1 MDSTAHTPASTA
13 ETAAT
18 TPASQDGSATSQN
31 NLNARPGG
39 HAAKQSV
46 ANAAMLFAGGSD
58 DPFASIGAIE
68 EEPEPATESVQS
80 HDPFSNSQAPA
91 QEQYDTSVS
100 SLGQSSV
107 SGSHNAPST
116 LQIPANNADHS
127 INGGASPRT
136 PSNLFADKSS
146 SDLFGPPNPT
156 SNDDWLGGGSGQEP
170 VSESH
175 QEQADPYGQSGH
187 ANHYS
192 QEGYNGYAPQD
203 TNGQDGYQQQY
214 GYNNYD
220 QSHQQYSQHEQHQ
233 YAGYDQSQ
241 QQAGYDQQQYA
252 GYSAQ
257 QETGYQ
263 NQYSGYDQQQY
274 SGYDQNQYAG
284 YDQQSQNAYQAQG
297 TGYDQLQQNAYQQQN
312 EYLPQATA
320 HDHLQQNEY
329 QPQSTAYDPQQYTA
343 YNGYAP
349 PQQGG
354 YEAYNGSQSAHTG
367 YDHYGQQQ
375 EQHSAYDQQ
384 QPDYAQQQPTHTS
397 ESAYAPHQGSQEQH
411 QPAYEQEQQPQYEQQ
426 DHNPESQQHTEQG
439 AYDQQH
445 HLYTAYDPETHDIN
459 SGFEGYTQGYPNE
472 AGQDYS
478 TTQTTSA
485 YDHSE
490 HVNLEATQNSSN
502 GGIEGGVEEGSLI
515 QNAYVNEEGQVNQVG
530 IDGSDML
537 NANSFTDSQE
547 PKKDF
552 FEVAD
557 PTQNAEKERGVEVYN
572 SEEQSNSVSNPYA
585 PQYGQTMEGTD
596 QEQTS
601 LQDRRPSQGTYS
613 SYAPEDQTSYAPPS
627 HTSEQAYTP
636 YAPTQSQPEDQIYNP
651 YAPTTQGYTP
661 YAPASQ
667 TDDQANI
674 PYAPPLQT
682 EENAYTPYAPQ
693 SQTDDNAYTPYAPAG
708 QSDDYGFATNA
719 SQNAAI
725 TNDYSAYAPTAQNS
739 NYEQTPYGAD
749 RALSSYSGSHSG
761 TQQHETNP
769 GRAHIPLACFSI
781 DGKLITYFPSSS
793 VSNQDLA
800 NGSSFGNGYGALHG
814 SSPSQVTIRS
824 LSSVISSTTYATSMK
839 PSSCPGPL
847 FEIGGS
853 QISALS
859 RATGAAAS
867 TNKNKKAV
875 LIKHLQDA
883 ANDLC
888 GGLSY
893 YQASK
898 HAFELKRQEDRI
910 LLIRILSTLLE
921 HDGNMTSN
929 TAFDKA
935 VIDLLLVDDSDQ
947 SQTNSNQPANSVPTS
962 VVASQED
969 RKVLREVEHC
979 LIRGQRRE
987 AVTLAKD
994 NKLWTHAV
1002 IIASGMDKDT
1012 WQDVV
1017 RSFMDET
1024 LDDRSDQTLKT
1035 AYGLFSGQDVKAT
1048 YDLFRP
1054 KQSLNAF
1061 SAPTISAETDEN
1073 SEAAKQS
1080 LERRKDWRRSV
1091 AMILANRSS
1100 SDLSH
1105 LTAIGDGLSVG
1116 GWLEGAHVCYLLSLP
1131 TSGIDGFDGPGGARL
1146 TLLGTHSPAASSAY
1160 LRDLDAIILTEVLE
1174 FALSLRIVPKGGEQ
1188 FQGLPHLQAY
1198 RIIHAL
1204 FLAEMGETKKA
1215 LKYCEAITNLLKS
1228 GKMNKYYHPGLL
1240 QHLQELSDR
1249 LSGGDGKNS
1258 SPHSTG
1264 SGSWAKKKPTM
1275 DGVWGALENRFTKF
1289 IAGED
1294 DASNTSKESTAGVG
1308 QNGSTGKANAQV
1320 GAFTHY
1326 SAITPEATSRDVSRV
1341 QSYADFSNS
1350 SSGQHPYNAYG
1361 GSSSS
1366 HAPPHSTSSNASFS
1380 RPASRASSTLDIH
1393 GSTGRSIV
1401 SPLSQAHQSN
1411 SGFVSYGNANRNPAS
1426 ASATMTTN
1434 SSSTEEQAFSD
1445 WPTSAGPSHRS
1456 RDHSHMS
1463 RGMDS
1468 SFDTESYEGPY
1479 KTHATRNAPWND
1491 GSSFSGGDSTLHAQ
1505 QNNGHGAEGSY
1516 DDESGQTGEN
1526 DRYGAVA
1533 NTGNYMPSDGQPY
1546 YGYEAHGATESTFA
1560 SNVDHDLN
1568 ESNDG
1573 QDLLSPMDALGGAPT
1588 PTFNTYAPQSN
1599 SRQQRHID
1607 DEEDDDDLGFGNNA
1621 AKRRQQIA
1629 SGQNNED
1636 GDVNGDD
1643 GSTPGVTPKASQ
1655 YDQKMGGRG
1664 DNEGDKST
1672 DSSKTVDKQGD
1683 EQKQASGWFGIGR
1696 LWGSRKGTPDPNE
1709 AKATRAHMGNESS
1722 FYYDKELKR
1731 WVNKAAGDTPQAA
1744 TPPPPPP
1751 RAATASPSVGRPT
1764 GAPPLRETQRAVSSS
1779 HLAGS
1784 GGPPTARSSPFSP
1797 PPRSST
1803 SSTISELGEDGEGE
1817 PVNVAPTSNA
1827 GSFGRPPNYSTLST
1841 GSSGPRARSNLAD
1854 HSQPPALQSNRSFS
1868 AMSDASTTSG
1878 ATGSAPPRPPPGG
1891 SMKKKPISKRYV
1903 RVD

>member
-1 MDSTAHTPASTA
+1 MDSQAHTPASTA

-18 TPASQDGSATSQN
+18 TPASQDGSTTSQN
-31 NLNARPGG
+31 SSNSRLGG

-58 DPFASIGAIE
+58 DPFASFGAIE
-68 EEPEPATESVQS
+68 EEPEPAAESVQS
-80 HDPFSNSQAPA
+80 HDPFPNVQVPA
-91 QEQYDTSVS
+91 QDQHNNDLS
-100 SLGQSSV
+100 SLGHANV
-107 SGSHNAPST
+107 AESHNAPSN
-116 LQIPANNADHS
+116 LHVPPNNADQ
-127 INGGASPRT
+127 INADVANPHT

-156 SNDDWLGGGSGQEP
+156 GNDDWLGGGSVQEP
-170 VSESH
+170 VSDSH
-175 QEQADPYGQSGH
+175 QHQADPYGQNGH
-187 ANHYS
+187 SNHYS
-192 QEGYNGYAPQD
+192 QEGYNAYAPQGP
-203 TNGQDGYQQQY
+203 NGQEGYEQQY
-214 GYNNYD
+214 DYNNYD
-220 QSHQQYSQHEQHQ
+220 QNQQQYSGHEQHQ
-233 YAGYDQSQ
+233 YTGYEQPQ
-241 QQAGYDQQQYA
+241 QQAGYDQGQYA
-252 GYSAQ
+252 GYAAQ
-257 QETGYQ
+257 QDNGYHQ
-263 NQYSGYDQQQY
+263 HQYSGYDQQQH

-284 YDQQSQNAYQAQG
+284 YDQQAQNGYQPQG
-297 TGYDQLQQNAYQQQN
+297 TGYGQQPQTEYQPQNTAYEQPQQSV
-312 EYLPQATA
+312 
-320 HDHLQQNEY
+320 Y
-329 QPQSTAYDPQQYTA
+329 QPQSTAYDHQQHTA
-343 YNGYAP
+343 NNGYAP
-349 PQQGG
+349 QQQGG
-354 YEAYNGSQSAHTG
+354 YEAYNGSQSQAGYNG
-367 YDHYGQQQ
+367 YDYYAQQQEQNSGYDQQQADYGQQQ
-375 EQHSAYDQQ
+375 PNYSAYEPQHGVQEQ
-384 QPDYAQQQPTHTS
+384 QPDY
-397 ESAYAPHQGSQEQH
+397 G
-411 QPAYEQEQQPQYEQQ
+411 QQ
-426 DHNPESQQHTEQG
+426 DHNPEHQQQQTEYGTYEQQPQQDTKG
-439 AYDQQH
+439 HDQQQPS
-445 HLYTAYDPETHDIN
+445 YAAYNPEATEIN
-459 SGFEGYTQGYPNE
+459 SGFEGYTQDYPTE
-472 AGQDYS
+472 AGQDHFNQKEYS
-478 TTQTTSA
+478 DTQATSA

-490 HVNLEATQNSSN
+490 PVNLETAPYEPVASSN
-502 GGIEGGVEEGSLI
+502 GGIEGGVEDGSYA
-515 QNAYVNEEGQVNQVG
+515 QDVYGNEEGHVSQIGLDN
-530 IDGSDML
+530 SDTL
-537 NANSFTDSQE
+537 DTEGLTDSQE

-552 FEVAD
+552 FEVAGPD
-557 PTQNAEKERGVEVYN
+557 QSSEKERGVDVYN
-572 SEEQSNSVSNPYA
+572 PEDQSNGYASNPYA
-585 PQYGQTMEGTD
+585 PQYDQSTERAD
-596 QEQTS
+596 QEQSS

-627 HTSEQAYTP
+627 QTSEQAYTP
-636 YAPTQSQPEDQIYNP
+636 YAPSQSQPEEQMYNP
-651 YAPTTQGYTP
+651 YAPPTQGYAP
-661 YAPASQ
+661 YAP
-667 TDDQANI
+667 TDDQANT
-674 PYAPPLQT
+674 PYAPTSQT
-682 EENAYTPYAPQ
+682 EENAYTSYAPQ
-693 SQTDDNAYTPYAPAG
+693 SHAEDNAYTPYAPAV

-719 SQNAAI
+719 TQNTAL
-725 TNDYSAYAPTAQNS
+725 TNDYSAYAPTGQGS
-739 NYEQTPYGAD
+739 TYEQGPYGAD
-749 RALSSYSGSHSG
+749 RALSSYGGSHSG
-761 TQQHETNP
+761 AQQHETNP
-769 GRAHIPLACFSI
+769 GRAQIPLACFSI
-781 DGKLITYFPSSS
+781 DGKLITYFPTSS

-824 LSSVISSTTYATSMK
+824 LSSVIPSTTYATSMK

-883 ANDLC
+883 ANDLS

-910 LLIRILSTLLE
+910 LLIRILSLLLE

-935 VIDLLLVDDSDQ
+935 VIDLLLAEDSDQ
-947 SQTNSNQPANSVPTS
+947 SHANTDQPVDFASTS
-962 VVASQED
+962 IIPSQEE

-979 LIRGQRRE
+979 LIKGQRRD

-1017 RSFMDET
+1017 RAFMDET

-1054 KQSLNAF
+1054 KQSLNTF
-1061 SAPTISAETDEN
+1061 SVPAVGVEADEN

-1131 TSGIDGFDGPGGARL
+1131 TSGIDGFDGSGGARL

-1174 FALSLRIVPKGGEQ
+1174 FALSLRTVPKGGEQ

-1198 RIIHAL
+1198 RIVHAL

-1258 SPHSTG
+1258 SPNSTG

-1294 DASNTSKESTAGVG
+1294 DASNTSKDSTTGAG
-1308 QNGSTGKANAQV
+1308 QNGSTGKTNNQV

-1341 QSYADFSNS
+1341 QSYADFNHS
-1350 SSGQHPYNAYG
+1350 SPGQHPYNAYG
-1361 GSSSS
+1361 GLSSS
-1366 HAPPHSTSSNASFS
+1366 HAPPQSTSSNASFS

-1411 SGFVSYGNANRNPAS
+1411 SGYVSHGYANRNPAS

-1434 SSSTEEQAFSD
+1434 SSATEEQAYSD

-1468 SFDTESYEGPY
+1468 SFETESFEGPY
-1479 KTHATRNAPWND
+1479 KTSTTRNAPWND

-1505 QNNGHGAEGSY
+1505 HNNGYGAEGSY
-1516 DDESGQTGEN
+1516 EEEGAQTGES
-1526 DRYGAVA
+1526 DRYG
-1533 NTGNYMPSDGQPY
+1533 GSSNYMPSDGQPY
-1546 YGYEAHGATESTFA
+1546 YGYEAHGATESTFV

-1568 ESNDG
+1568 EGGEG
-1573 QDLLSPMDALGGAPT
+1573 QDILSPMDALGGAPT
-1588 PTFNTYAPQSN
+1588 PTFNTYAPQTN
-1599 SRQQRHID
+1599 FKQDRFDD
-1607 DEEDDDDLGFGNNA
+1607 DEDEDDLGFGNTGN
-1621 AKRRQQIA
+1621 KRLHQNA
-1629 SGQNNED
+1629 SGQNNDDMNGED
-1636 GDVNGDD
+1636 D
-1643 GSTPGVTPKASQ
+1643 SSPGVTPKAST

-1664 DNEGDKST
+1664 ESEGDKST
-1672 DSSKTVDKQGD
+1672 ESAKTVDKQGD
-1683 EQKQASGWFGIGR
+1683 EQKPSSWFGIGR
-1696 LWGSRKGTPDPNE
+1696 LWGSRKGTPDPTE
-1709 AKATRAHMGNESS
+1709 AKATKAHMGNESS

-1764 GAPPLRETQRAVSSS
+1764 GAPPLREAQRAVSSS

-1784 GGPPTARSSPFSP
+1784 GGPPPAKSSPFSP

-1817 PVNVAPTSNA
+1817 AGNA
-1827 GSFGRPPNYSTLST
+1827 SPPIRPPNYSTLST

-1868 AMSDASTTSG
+1868 AMSDASAAGG

>member
-1 MDSTAHTPASTA
+1 MDSTVHTPASTA

-18 TPASQDGSATSQN
+18 TPASQDGSTISQN
-31 NLNARPGG
+31 NPNSRLGG

-58 DPFASIGAIE
+58 DPFASFGAIE
-68 EEPEPATESVQS
+68 EEPELAAEAVES
-80 HDPFSNSQAPA
+80 HDPFSTNGHAPA
-91 QEQYDTSVS
+91 QDQHNNGSS
-100 SLGQSSV
+100 SLGHTNV
-107 SGSHNAPST
+107 TESHNIPSN
-116 LQIPANNADHS
+116 LAIPSNNADQATAS
-127 INGGASPRT
+127 LASPHT

-156 SNDDWLGGGSGQEP
+156 GNDDWLGGDAAQEP
-170 VSESH
+170 ANDSH
-175 QEQADPYGQSGH
+175 QQQVDHYGQYDQSGH

-192 QEGYNGYAPQD
+192 QEGYNAYAPQD
-203 TNGQDGYQQQY
+203 SNGQQGYEQQY
-214 GYNNYD
+214 AYNNYD
-220 QSHQQYSQHEQHQ
+220 QSQQQYPGHEQHQ
-233 YAGYDQSQ
+233 YTGYEQPQ
-241 QQAGYDQQQYA
+241 EQAGYDQGQYA
-252 GYSAQ
+252 GYAAQ
-257 QETGYQ
+257 QDNGYHQ
-263 NQYSGYDQQQY
+263 HQYSGYDQQQY
-274 SGYDQNQYAG
+274 TGYDQNQYAG
-284 YDQQSQNAYQAQG
+284 YDQHSQNGYQPQS
-297 TGYDQLQQNAYQQQN
+297 TGYDQQQQTG
-312 EYLPQATA
+312 YQPQNTA
-320 HDHLQQNEY
+320 YEQPQQNEY
-329 QPQSTAYDPQQYTA
+329 QPQNQAYDHQQYAA

-349 PQQGG
+349 QQQGG
-354 YEAYNGSQSAHTG
+354 YEAYNELQPQAGHDYYA
-367 YDHYGQQQ
+367 QQQ
-375 EQHSAYDQQ
+375 EQHTAYDQQ
-384 QPDYAQQQPTHTS
+384 QSDYGQQQQQPTY
-397 ESAYAPHQGSQEQH
+397 SAYEPQH
-411 QPAYEQEQQPQYEQQ
+411 GAQEQQPEYGHQ
-426 DHNPESQQHTEQG
+426 DHNPEHQQQTEYG
-439 AYDQQH
+439 AYEQQPQQETKGHDQQQPS
-445 HLYTAYDPETHDIN
+445 YAAYDPETTEIN
-459 SGFEGYTQGYPNE
+459 SGFEGYTQGYPTE
-472 AGQDYS
+472 AGQDHSDQKNYS
-478 TTQTTSA
+478 GTQASSA

-490 HVNLEATQNSSN
+490 PVNLESAPNEPFAGSN
-502 GGIEGGVEEGSLI
+502 GGIEGGVEEGI
-515 QNAYVNEEGQVNQVG
+515 VAQDVYGNEEGHVSQIGLDN
-530 IDGSDML
+530 SDTL
-537 NANSFTDSQE
+537 DAEGLTGSQE
-547 PKKDF
+547 PKNDF
-552 FEVAD
+552 FEVSG
-557 PTQNAEKERGVEVYN
+557 PNQNGEKERGVDAYN
-572 SEEQSNSVSNPYA
+572 PEDQSNGYAPNPYA
-585 PQYGQTMEGTD
+585 PQYGQSIEGVD
-596 QEQTS
+596 HEQSS

-613 SYAPEDQTSYAPPS
+613 SYAPEDQASYAPPS
-627 HTSEQAYTP
+627 HTSEQAYAP
-636 YAPTQSQPEDQIYNP
+636 YAPSQSQPEEQLYNP
-651 YAPTTQGYTP
+651 YAPSTQGYTP
-661 YAPASQ
+661 YAPAE
-667 TDDQANI
+667 DQANVS
-674 PYAPPLQT
+674 YAPPSQS
-682 EENAYTPYAPQ
+682 EENAYAPYAPQ
-693 SQTDDNAYTPYAPAG
+693 SHAEDNAYTPYTPAG
-708 QSDDYGFATNA
+708 QVDDYGFATNA
-719 SQNAAI
+719 TQSAAT
-725 TNDYSAYAPTAQNS
+725 TNEYSAYAPTSQSSA
-739 NYEQTPYGAD
+739 YEQTPYGAD
-749 RALSSYSGSHSG
+749 RALSSYGGSHSG
-761 TQQHETNP
+761 AQQHETNP
-769 GRAHIPLACFSI
+769 GRAKIPLACFSI
-781 DGKLITYFPSSS
+781 DGKLITYFPTSS

-800 NGSSFGNGYGALHG
+800 NGSSFGNGYGALQG
-814 SSPSQVTIRS
+814 STPSQVTIRS
-824 LSSVISSTTYATSMK
+824 LSSVIPSTTYATSMK

-859 RATGAAAS
+859 RATGSAAS
-867 TNKNKKAV
+867 TNKNKKAA

-883 ANDLC
+883 ANDLSS
-888 GGLSY
+888 GLSY

-910 LLIRILSTLLE
+910 LLIRILSLLLE

-935 VIDLLLVDDSDQ
+935 VIDLMLAEDSDQ
-947 SQTNSNQPANSVPTS
+947 SHASTEQHANSTSAS
-962 VVASQED
+962 VVPSQEE

-979 LIRGQRRE
+979 LIKGERRD

-1054 KQSLNAF
+1054 KQSLNTF
-1061 SAPTISAETDEN
+1061 SAPTVGVEHDEN

-1080 LERRKDWRRSV
+1080 LERRKDWKRSV

-1131 TSGIDGFDGPGGARL
+1131 TSGVDGFDGPGGARL

-1174 FALSLRIVPKGGEQ
+1174 FALSLRTVPKGGEQ

-1198 RIIHAL
+1198 RIVHAL

-1258 SPHSTG
+1258 SPNSAG

-1294 DASNTSKESTAGVG
+1294 DASNTSKDSATAAG
-1308 QNGSTGKANAQV
+1308 QNGSTGKTNNQV

-1341 QSYADFSNS
+1341 QSYTDFHNS

-1361 GSSSS
+1361 GLSSS

-1380 RPASRASSTLDIH
+1380 RPASRASSTLDVH

-1411 SGFVSYGNANRNPAS
+1411 AGYVSYGYANRNPAS

-1434 SSSTEEQAFSD
+1434 SSSTEEQAYSD

-1456 RDHSHMS
+1456 RDHSHLS

-1468 SFDTESYEGPY
+1468 SFETESFEGPY
-1479 KTHATRNAPWND
+1479 KTSTTRNAPWND
-1491 GSSFSGGDSTLHAQ
+1491 GSSFSGGDSTLHAPHA
-1505 QNNGHGAEGSY
+1505 NGHGAEGSY
-1516 DDESGQTGEN
+1516 EEDGGQTTGES
-1526 DRYGAVA
+1526 DRYGASS
-1533 NTGNYMPSDGQPY
+1533 NYTTSEGQPY
-1546 YGYEAHGATESTFA
+1546 YGYEAHGATESTFV

-1568 ESNDG
+1568 DGGEG
-1573 QDLLSPMDALGGAPT
+1573 QDLLSPMDALGGTPT
-1588 PTFNTYAPQSN
+1588 PTFNTYAPHSN
-1599 SRQQRHID
+1599 ARQNRHID
-1607 DEEDDDDLGFGNNA
+1607 DDDDDDDLGFGNTGNKRVQRNA
-1621 AKRRQQIA
+1621 A
-1629 SGQNNED
+1629 GQNNED
-1636 GDVNGDD
+1636 DMNGEDD
-1643 GSTPGVTPKASQ
+1643 SSPGVTPKAST

-1664 DNEGDKST
+1664 ESEGDKST
-1672 DSSKTVDKQGD
+1672 DSAKTVDKQSD
-1683 EQKQASGWFGIGR
+1683 EQKPSSWFGIGR
-1696 LWGSRKGTPDPNE
+1696 LWGSRKGTPDPTE
-1709 AKATRAHMGNESS
+1709 AKATKAHMGNESS

-1751 RAATASPSVGRPT
+1751 RAATASPSVGRPM
-1764 GAPPLRETQRAVSSS
+1764 GAPPLREAQRAVSSS

-1784 GGPPTARSSPFSP
+1784 GGPPPARSSPFSP

-1817 PVNVAPTSNA
+1817 PGNA
-1827 GSFGRPPNYSTLST
+1827 SPPVRPPNYSTLST

-1868 AMSDASTTSG
+1868 AMSDASAAGG